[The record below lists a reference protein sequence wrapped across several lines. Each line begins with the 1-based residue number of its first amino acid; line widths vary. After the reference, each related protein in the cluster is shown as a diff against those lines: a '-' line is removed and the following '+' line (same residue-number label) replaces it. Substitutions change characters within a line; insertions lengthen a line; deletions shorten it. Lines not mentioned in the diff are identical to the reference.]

1 VENTDLFPQQAE
13 VAEQWNAIYAYPHL
27 QYSGFHEALESIAA
41 QFGDNIPTV
50 KGDGGPYWEDGIAS
64 DAFYAAMERETES
77 RGPSAEKLSTI
88 SALVNPRVA
97 ADKAGLDRM
106 WEKMVLMDEHTFT
119 SSAATSDPSSDETV
133 EQIAVK
139 NSFATE
145 AHGISNRILKSSMA
159 TLANSIA
166 ADANSLI
173 VFNTLNWPRS
183 ALVTWDLESDRELVD
198 RATGNV
204 VPTQL
209 VFPGGRF
216 HRVRFWAQD
225 VPATGYKV
233 YLLRPA
239 KPPAATTPKPET
251 PVATTLENSYY
262 KVGFDPATGA
272 VQSIFDN
279 DLQRELVDSSSPYR
293 FGQYL
298 YVTSQHANFRTS
310 EFEVH
315 PAGQG
320 RLVSVERTPYGAVA
334 RLESSALNTPHVVS
348 EIRLYDRDKKIEF
361 IEDVDKQEVYKDEA
375 VYFAFPFAMS
385 HPQFQYEIQ
394 NGVVDPSKDMYP
406 GAGFD
411 WFSVQHWVSVQQDGL
426 SATVM
431 PLDAPMITLGDIT
444 RVSFPRTFG
453 ERKGWI
459 FSYPMDNY
467 WHVNYLPGQGG
478 HFRFRFVITSA
489 PSTDPLAL
497 SHKGWE
503 ETTPLEMEEITDL
516 DKAISRPEPLDGTQ
530 GSFLRAQDPELLLE
544 TWKPAEDGN
553 GTILRF
559 LDLGGKERIVAVET
573 PLLNLDH
580 VWRTDSVERNEKALQ
595 LVNTHAFNIGVH
607 PHEILTIRVTGTAAL
622 SQEE

>member
-1 VENTDLFPQQAE
+1 MPTMRR
-13 VAEQWNAIYAYPHL
+13 W
-27 QYSGFHEALESIAA
+27 SGKRKANL
-41 QFGDNIPTV
+41 
-50 KGDGGPYWEDGIAS
+50 
-64 DAFYAAMERETES
+64 
-77 RGPSAEKLSTI
+77 SAEKLSTI

-166 ADANSLI
+166 ADAHSLI

-183 ALVTWDLESDRELVD
+183 ALVTWDLESDREIVD
-198 RATGNV
+198 RATGDV

-209 VFPGGRF
+209 VSAGRRF
-216 HRVRFWAQD
+216 QRVRFWAQD

-239 KPPAATTPKPET
+239 KKAAATTAT
-251 PVATTLENSYY
+251 PGATALENSYY
-262 KVGFDPATGA
+262 RIEFHPSTGSI
-272 VQSIFDN
+272 QSIFDKE
-279 DLQRELVDSSSPYR
+279 LRRELVDTSSPYR
-293 FGQYL
+293 FAQYL
-298 YVTSQHANFRTS
+298 YVTHHASNFD
-310 EFEVH
+310 VH
-315 PAGQG
+315 GAGQG
-320 RLVSVERTPYGAVA
+320 RMVSIERTPWGEVA
-334 RLESSALNTPHVVS
+334 RLESSDQNTPQIVS
-348 EIRLYDRDKKIEF
+348 EIRLFDHDKKIEL
-361 IEDVDKQEVYKDEA
+361 IEDVDKQEVHSDEA

-406 GAGFD
+406 GAGLD
-411 WFSVQHWVSVQQDGL
+411 WFSVQNWVSVQQDGI
-426 SATVM
+426 SATVL
-431 PLDAPMITLGDIT
+431 PLDTPLVTLGDIT
-444 RVSFPRTFG
+444 RLTFPQTFG
-453 ERKGWI
+453 TRKGWI
-459 FSYPMDNY
+459 FSYAMNNY

-478 HFRFRFVITSA
+478 HFRFRFIITSV
-489 PSTDPLAL
+489 PSTDPIAL
-497 SHKGWE
+497 SRKGWE
-503 ETTPLEMEEITDL
+503 EATPMELEEITDL
-516 DKAISRPEPLDGTQ
+516 DKASSRPEPLDGTK
-530 GSFLRAQDPELLLE
+530 GSFLSVEDPKLLLE

-559 LDLGGKERIVAVET
+559 LDLGGEERTVAVEI

-580 VWRTDSVERNEKALQ
+580 AWTTDAVERNDGTLR
-595 LVNTHAFNIGVH
+595 LVGTHAFNLEVH
-607 PHEILTIRVTGTAAL
+607 PHEILTVRVTGAL
-622 SQEE
+622 AHFQ